1 MRDGFIG
8 LYELLLA
15 EQSLFASIAHYSLD
29 FVLLAVYSIV
39 EE

>member
-15 EQSLFASIAHYSLD
+15 EQSLFAFTFIIHLIL
-29 FVLLAVYSIV
+29 VLLAVYSIV
-39 EE
+39 DE